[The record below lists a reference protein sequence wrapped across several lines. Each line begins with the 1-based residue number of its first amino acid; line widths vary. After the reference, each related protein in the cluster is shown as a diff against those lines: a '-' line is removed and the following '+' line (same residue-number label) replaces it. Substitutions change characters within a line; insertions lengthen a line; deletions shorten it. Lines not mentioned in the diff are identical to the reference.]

1 MVEKAHADYFLW
13 ACIIFSMHCGYTYV
27 KVSEILN
34 LKGRIQHIKLLVKDL
49 LYQYF
54 DEFWCNSKKIPQALI
69 RNT

>member
-54 DEFWCNSKKIPQALI
+54 DEF
-69 RNT
+69 